1 MKDKISVLRKAPG
14 KAPERIEIENT
25 LEALQWEVGGYI
37 EAVTLPGKGAVVIC
51 DEEGRLKGKP
61 ANCRVCGIL
70 FVGTILIAGVDGEEF
85 TDVPDGVDTL
95 IQWNKG
101 V

>member
-1 MKDKISVLRKAPG
+1 MDKITVIRKAPG
-14 KAPERIEIENT
+14 KAPERIEIENA
-25 LEALQWEVGGYI
+25 LDALQWEIGGYI
-37 EAVTLPGKGAVVIC
+37 ETVTLASDLVVIC
-51 DEEGRLKGKP
+51 DEEGRLKDKA
-61 ANCRVCGIL
+61 ANCRICGIL
-70 FVGTILIAGVDGEEF
+70 FVGTILIAGVNGEEF